1 MTMAEDDDDGA
12 LVDAV
17 EAAGLSHLLPEYEQ
31 SLRAAMHQAKRH
43 GAELDRVLD
52 ASQEPALI
60 FVPITR
66 KPPA

>member
-1 MTMAEDDDDGA
+1 MTVTEDDDA
-12 LVDAV
+12 LADAV

-31 SLRAAMHQAKRH
+31 SLRAAMHQAKRL
-43 GAELDRVLD
+43 GTELDRVLD
-52 ASQEPALI
+52 ASQEPALT